1 MSVKNGKIFKEY
13 YRGETIICEGDLS
26 VCAYIMESGRA
37 EVLKN
42 LPNGKHQVV
51 GILAEN
57 DIFGELGL
65 IDGFPRSA
73 SVKALETCQVSILT
87 QQAFNSLAR
96 HNPQALMPVLKIM
109 ANRLRQTLEIL
120 DELESKKST
129 TKSIPVTS
137 L

>member
-1 MSVKNGKIFKEY
+1 MSFQNGKIIKEY
-13 YRGETIICEGDLS
+13 SKGETIIREGDLS
-26 VCAYIMESGRA
+26 DCAYILESGRA

-42 LPNGKHQVV
+42 STNGENQVV
-51 GILAEN
+51 GILTEN

-73 SVKALETCQVSILT
+73 SVKALETCRVSILT

-96 HNPQALMPVLKIM
+96 NNPQALMPVLKIM
-109 ANRLRQTLEIL
+109 ANRLRQTLVIL

-129 TKSIPVTS
+129 TKSIPVGS

>member
-1 MSVKNGKIFKEY
+1 MSAQNEKIVKEFLK
-13 YRGETIICEGDLS
+13 GETIIREGDLS
-26 VCAYIMESGRA
+26 DCAYIMESGRA

-42 LPNGKHQVV
+42 LPNGENQVV
-51 GILAEN
+51 GILAVN

-73 SVKALETCQVSILT
+73 TVKALETCKVSILT

-96 HNPQALMPVLKIM
+96 NNPQALMPILKIL
-109 ANRLRQTLEIL
+109 ATRLRQTLVVL
-120 DELESKKST
+120 DELESKKGIT
-129 TKSIPVTS
+129 NSIPVGS